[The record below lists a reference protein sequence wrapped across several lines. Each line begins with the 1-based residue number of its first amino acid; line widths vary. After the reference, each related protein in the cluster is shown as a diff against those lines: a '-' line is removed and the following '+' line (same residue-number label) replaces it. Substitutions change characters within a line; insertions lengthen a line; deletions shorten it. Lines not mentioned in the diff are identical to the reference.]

1 MKRLFSRIK
10 KIPGWGWAAGI
21 ILFILQYA
29 VYRLGAW
36 ISQATGTVS
45 WAFEWK
51 WPWID
56 DLFPV
61 IPVFALIYLPM
72 SYLFWI
78 CGPIATSLTKK
89 RNFVNYLFGLLLAYL
104 IGFLFFVFMPTLMDR
119 EKEGLMAY
127 MDKEG
132 FFNWMLSLIYGS
144 DGGKLAFNLFPS
156 YNCLT
161 SLYCYLGVR
170 KQPEIS
176 KGYKIFAFVMVVLI
190 CLSTLYTKQHYIVD
204 VFGGLGIAFLCYLL
218 MNKLDPGRRWVEK
231 HPGKAKKAA
240 AAAEEEVAAAASE
253 TADR

>member
-104 IGFLFFVFMPTLMDR
+104 IGFLFFIFLPTYMDR
-119 EKEGLMAY
+119 VKENLMEIAAAP
-127 MDKEG
+127 G
-132 FFNWMLSLIYGS
+132 FFHQLLRTIYEADGS
-144 DGGKLAFNLFPS
+144 DMAFNLFPS
-156 YNCLT
+156 YHCLI
-161 SLYCYLGVR
+161 SAYCYLGVR

-176 KGYKIFAFVMVVLI
+176 KGFRIYSLVMAALI
-190 CLSTLYTKQHYIVD
+190 CLSTLLTKQHYIVD
-204 VFGGLGIAFLCYLL
+204 CFGGVAIAVACYVL
-218 MNKLDPGRRWVEK
+218 MNKLDPG
-231 HPGKAKKAA
+231 KKVSTPS
-240 AAAEEEVAAAASE
+240 EVSSSV
-253 TADR
+253 